1 MLNKKNPFI
10 VLSLIILANILTYNL
25 NYKVDLTEEQRFTLS
40 DQSIKI
46 ISNIDDN
53 LTVKIYLKGS
63 LPAGF
68 QLFSASLKNFI
79 LNIKKINNKIDFEFI
94 NPNDAENEEE
104 RLKIFNQLQGQG
116 LYATDLT
123 IKKSSETSRKIIFP
137 GAIIY
142 YKEKRE
148 AINLLENNF
157 GVSPQENINNS
168 IENIEF
174 KIISTINKLLSNN
187 KLKIGFLKGNGEL
200 PSNALKDITESVNKD
215 NNNLK
220 YYYNVEDVNLK
231 EFEVDTI
238 TNKPNITKQ
247 LNKLLNYKVLIIA
260 KPTIAFNKLDKL
272 LIDQYLMNGGRLL
285 FFIDGVNASLDSLNN
300 KNGYFISSKNNLNI
314 DDQFFKYGFRVNS
327 DLIQDQRSIE
337 IPIITGYSNNKPIQE
352 FFKWPY
358 YPLLKN
364 SSNNPISKN
373 IDAIKCDFVSS
384 IDTIK
389 NNIKKTILLASSVK
403 SRKVLSPSKISLS
416 ILENPPPIETFN
428 KPNIPI
434 SVLLSGSFT
443 SVFKDRIISKENSL
457 NFKDIS
463 KETKIIVVADGD
475 FIANPVSNKG
485 IAYPLGYDKFI
496 NYTYEGNKKFIIN
509 AIQYLCDDSGL
520 VNLKSKNIKL
530 RMLNV
535 EKINNNKRLIILL
548 NIFIPLLIF
557 MFLILI
563 FKTTYQ
569 RKYD

>member
-1 MLNKKNPFI
+1 MLKKN
-10 VLSLIILANILTYNL
+10 SLIITLIVVLANILAYNL
-25 NYKVDLTEEQRFTLS
+25 NYNFDLTEEQRFTLS
-40 DQSIKI
+40 DQSIKVI
-46 ISNIDDN
+46 NKIDDN
-53 LTVKIYLKGS
+53 LTVKIYLEGS

-68 QLFSASLKNFI
+68 QLLNSSIKNFM

-94 NPNDAENEEE
+94 DPNNTENEDE
-104 RLKIFNQLQGQG
+104 RLKIFNQLQEQG

-123 IKKSSETSRKIIFP
+123 IKKSTETSRKIIFP
-137 GAIIY
+137 GAITY
-142 YKEKRE
+142 YKDKRE

-187 KLKIGFLKGNGEL
+187 KLKIAFLKGNGEL
-200 PSNALKDITESVNKD
+200 ESSALTDITESVNKD
-215 NNNLK
+215 NNNLN

-231 EFEVDTI
+231 EFELDTI
-238 TNKPNITKQ
+238 TKKPNITKK
-247 LNKLLNYKVLIIA
+247 LNRLLEYEVLIIA

-285 FFIDGVNASLDSLNN
+285 LFIDGVNASLDSLNN
-300 KNGYFISSKNNLNI
+300 KNGYFISSTNNLNI
-314 DDQFFKYGFRVNS
+314 DDQFFKYGFRINS

-416 ILENPPPIETFN
+416 ILENPPPNETFN

-443 SVFKDRIISKENSL
+443 SVFKDRIIPKENSL
-457 NFKDIS
+457 NFIDKS
-463 KETKIIVVADGD
+463 KKTKIIVVADGD
-475 FIANPVSNKG
+475 FIANPVSSKG

-530 RMLNV
+530 RMLNI
-535 EKINNNKRLIILL
+535 EKINNNKNLIILL

-563 FKTTYQ
+563 FKTTYK